1 MIPAPHSSIMG
12 VMDSNL
18 QKPHVQ
24 TRARAA
30 RRGGRDS
37 RRHPRGQAM
46 VEYSIINWI
55 LLAGLILFAT
65 SPMVPTGGNVRM
77 NVVDLFLRSLQ
88 TYQDSIYY
96 LLSIPFP

>member
-1 MIPAPHSSIMG
+1 MDAHSQ
-12 VMDSNL
+12 NP
-18 QKPHVQ
+18 KVQ
-24 TRARAA
+24 TQARAA
-30 RRGGRDS
+30 RRGGRGS

-55 LLAGLILFAT
+55 LLAGLLLFAT
-65 SPMVPTGGNVRM
+65 SPMVPTDGNVRM

-96 LLSIPFP
+96 LLNLPFP